1 MGIKGAIL
9 SHRHSTTVSLR
20 TYPFIEN
27 EQPTSTNGELRE
39 NPVLNLWYQLN
50 LNANHLAGRPPFDV
64 FNAESEDIESYI
76 ERLQEYFTAFDIK
89 NDTDSPAKRRAILL
103 TSTVSGAYRVL
114 KDLSFP
120 DAPSTKTFDQLVT
133 LLRGHYT
140 PIRL

>member
-1 MGIKGAIL
+1 M
-9 SHRHSTTVSLR
+9 
-20 TYPFIEN
+20 EN

-64 FNAESEDIESYI
+64 FSAESEDIESYI

-103 TSTVSGAYRVL
+103 TSTGSGAYRVL
-114 KDLSFP
+114 KDFSFP

>member
-1 MGIKGAIL
+1 M
-9 SHRHSTTVSLR
+9 
-20 TYPFIEN
+20 EN
-27 EQPTSTNGELRE
+27 EQPTSKNGELGE

-50 LNANHLAGRPPFDV
+50 PNANHLAGRPPFDV

-103 TSTVSGAYRVL
+103 TSTGRGAYRVL

-120 DAPSTKTFDQLVT
+120 DAPSAKTFDQLVT

>member
-1 MGIKGAIL
+1 M
-9 SHRHSTTVSLR
+9 
-20 TYPFIEN
+20 EN

-103 TSTVSGAYRVL
+103 TSTVNGAYRVL

>member
-1 MGIKGAIL
+1 M
-9 SHRHSTTVSLR
+9 
-20 TYPFIEN
+20 EN

-76 ERLQEYFTAFDIK
+76 ERLQEYFIAFDIK
-89 NDTDSPAKRRAILL
+89 NDTNSPAKRRAILL
-103 TSTVSGAYRVL
+103 TFTGSGAYRVL
-114 KDLSFP
+114 KELSFP
-120 DAPSTKTFDQLVT
+120 EAPNTKTFDQLVT